1 MPDTPLLKVER
12 LTVSFGE
19 NVVVHGVDFDLLQ
32 GEILAIVGE
41 SGSGKSVTCSAI
53 AGLLPRG
60 GRITQGR
67 CTHGP
72 TGAPWAAAGRPA
84 NAPLGRGLSLVFQD
98 PMSSLNPSMRV
109 GLQVAETAL
118 VHRQCSTSEA
128 RTLATALLKE
138 VELPNRKRPS
148 TSTRTN

>member
-19 NVVVHGVDFDLLQ
+19 NEVVHGVDFDLLQ

-60 GRITQGR
+60 GRITHGR

-72 TGAPWAAAGRPA
+72 TGAPWAATGRPA
-84 NAPLGRGLSLVFQD
+84 NALGWAGLSNCYFWLDPKNKIAGVFGTQILPFID
-98 PMSSLNPSMRV
+98 KKAFPLYMAFEKTVYRSLL
-109 GLQVAETAL
+109 GEY
-118 VHRQCSTSEA
+118 
-128 RTLATALLKE
+128 
-138 VELPNRKRPS
+138 
-148 TSTRTN
+148 

>member
-1 MPDTPLLKVER
+1 MPDTPLLKVEC

-19 NVVVHGVDFDLLQ
+19 NEVVQGVDFNLLQ

-72 TGAPWAAAGRPA
+72 TGAPWAAAERPA
-84 NAPLGRGLSLVFQD
+84 NAPLGRGLSIVFQD
-98 PMSSLNPSMRV
+98 PMSSLNPSTRV
-109 GLQVAETAL
+109 GWQVAETAL
-118 VHRQCSTSEA
+118 VHR
-128 RTLATALLKE
+128 
-138 VELPNRKRPS
+138 
-148 TSTRTN
+148 

>member
-19 NVVVHGVDFDLLQ
+19 NEVVHGVDFDLLQ

-60 GRITQGR
+60 GTS
-67 CTHGP
+67 P
-72 TGAPWAAAGRPA
+72 KAAALTGPPVHLGPRPI
-84 NAPLGRGLSLVFQD
+84 
-98 PMSSLNPSMRV
+98 
-109 GLQVAETAL
+109 
-118 VHRQCSTSEA
+118 
-128 RTLATALLKE
+128 
-138 VELPNRKRPS
+138 RPPKPHWDAA
-148 TSTRTN
+148 